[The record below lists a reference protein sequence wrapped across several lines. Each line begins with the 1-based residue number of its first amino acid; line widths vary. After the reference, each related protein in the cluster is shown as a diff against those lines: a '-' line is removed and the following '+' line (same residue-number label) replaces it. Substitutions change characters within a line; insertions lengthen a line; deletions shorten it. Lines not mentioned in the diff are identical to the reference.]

1 MQSSGFVIGNGG
13 KITKPA
19 KLLSRKESANS
30 GTCIHGS
37 TSGRIYQ
44 EKSSNAWSGPNLPGL
59 SQQTS
64 ECRTLQSV
72 RSAAWKVLGNL
83 PADSGQGLIPARFL
97 IREAICRSDV
107 QELGETQH
115 MTIGGWCVKSQ
126 TVDNGGR
133 LFVSDTG

>member
-44 EKSSNAWSGPNLPGL
+44 EKSSNAWFGPNLPDL
-59 SQQTS
+59 SLQTS
-64 ECRTLQSV
+64 ECPTLLSV

-83 PADSGQGLIPARFL
+83 HADSGQELIPASFL
-97 IREAICRSDV
+97 IRKANRRSDV
-107 QELGETQH
+107 
-115 MTIGGWCVKSQ
+115 
-126 TVDNGGR
+126 
-133 LFVSDTG
+133 